1 MYNGMR
7 LHEYNI
13 MRYVTSLG
21 YTIISR
27 EKVDLNRKKL
37 ILALDQNDFGQK
49 NDCTLVSATALIK
62 EVARIKYLST
72 EGLYSIIEEIAEKY
86 CNYNGESKGTNP
98 LVISTLLQRSL
109 EKFMPNT
116 QYKAKSKFLKGVP
129 IIGFNFEKIK
139 SYIKNMQYPMILNL
153 LTDGRNYYKDHS
165 VLIVGIE
172 TFKVKNNKTGKKK
185 DLRFLR
191 VYDNWNT
198 SVSYINYELLG
209 VSSINYFDI

>member
-1 MYNGMR
+1 MYSGMR

-21 YTIISR
+21 YTVVSR
-27 EKVDLNRKKL
+27 EKVDLNRRKL

-62 EVARIKYLST
+62 EVAQIRHLST
-72 EGLYSIIEEIAEKY
+72 EGLYSIIEEIAERY
-86 CNYNGESKGTNP
+86 CSYNGELKGTNP
-98 LVISTLLQRSL
+98 LVISALLQRSL
-109 EKFMPNT
+109 EKFTPRT
-116 QYKAKSKFLKGVP
+116 QYKVKSKFLKGIP
-129 IIGFNFEKIK
+129 FIGFNFEKIK
-139 SYIKNMQYPMILNL
+139 SYIKDMQYPMILNL

-165 VLIVGIE
+165 VLIVGVE
-172 TFKVKNNKTGKKK
+172 TFKVKDNKTGKKK

-209 VSSINYFDI
+209 ISSINYFDI

>member
-1 MYNGMR
+1 MYSGMR

-13 MRYVTSLG
+13 MRYITSLG
-21 YTIISR
+21 YTVISR
-27 EKVDLNRKKL
+27 EKVDLNRRKI

-62 EVARIKYLST
+62 EIAQIRHLST

-86 CNYNGESKGTNP
+86 CSYNGKLKGTNP
-98 LVISTLLQRSL
+98 FVISVLLQRSL
-109 EKFMPNT
+109 EKFMPKT

-129 IIGFNFEKIK
+129 IIGFNFEKVK

-165 VLIVGIE
+165 VLIVGVE

-185 DLRFLR
+185 DLKFLR

-198 SVSYINYELLG
+198 AVSYINYELLG

>member
-21 YTIISR
+21 YTVISR
-27 EKVDLNRKKL
+27 EKVDLNRRKL
-37 ILALDQNDFGQK
+37 IPALDQNDYGKK

-62 EVARIKYLST
+62 EVAQIKHLST

-86 CNYNGESKGTNP
+86 CSYNGELKGTNP
-98 LVISTLLQRSL
+98 LVISALLQRSL
-109 EKFMPNT
+109 DKFIPNT
-116 QYKAKSKFLKGVP
+116 KYKAKSKFLKGFPV
-129 IIGFNFEKIK
+129 IGFNFEKIK

-165 VLIVGIE
+165 VLVVGVE
-172 TFKVKNNKTGKKK
+172 TFKVKNNKTGKQK

-209 VSSINYFDI
+209 ISSINYFDI

>member
-1 MYNGMR
+1 MYSGMR

-21 YTIISR
+21 YTVVSR
-27 EKVDLNRKKL
+27 EKVDLNRRKL

-62 EVARIKYLST
+62 EVAQIRHLST
-72 EGLYSIIEEIAEKY
+72 EGLYSIIEEIAERY
-86 CNYNGESKGTNP
+86 CSYNGELKGTNP
-98 LVISTLLQRSL
+98 LVISALLQRSL
-109 EKFMPNT
+109 EKFAPRT

-129 IIGFNFEKIK
+129 FIGFNFEKIK
-139 SYIKNMQYPMILNL
+139 NYIKDMQYPMILNI
-153 LTDGRNYYKDHS
+153 LTDSRNYYKDHS
-165 VLIVGIE
+165 VLIVGVE
-172 TFKVKNNKTGKKK
+172 TFKVKDNKTGKKK

-209 VSSINYFDI
+209 ISSINYFDI